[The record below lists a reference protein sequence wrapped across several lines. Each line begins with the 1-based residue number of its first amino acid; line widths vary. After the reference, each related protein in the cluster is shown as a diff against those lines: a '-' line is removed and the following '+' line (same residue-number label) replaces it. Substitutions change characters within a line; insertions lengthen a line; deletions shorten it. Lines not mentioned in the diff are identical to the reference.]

1 MELHPLEVASFRL
14 EQGFGLKSALNTR
27 PFNLEISKLVKKC
40 LQFSFNDPWFYFSP
54 QHTLTGF
61 IPNSWCSKRKR
72 FRLEQGFG
80 LKSALNTRPFN
91 LEISKL
97 VKKCLQFSFND
108 PWFYFCQQHTLTGF
122 IPQSR
127 CSKRKLGETHLVS
140 VWSTATGV

>member
-1 MELHPLEVASFRL
+1 MELHPLEVAS
-14 EQGFGLKSALNTR
+14 
-27 PFNLEISKLVKKC
+27 
-40 LQFSFNDPWFYFSP
+40 
-54 QHTLTGF
+54 
-61 IPNSWCSKRKR
+61 

-127 CSKRKLGETHLVS
+127 CSKWKHGKIANEDFWSPPRPPPPPYRIDFAKNRDKIRIYSEWPNSARNRKKKFCPLV
-140 VWSTATGV
+140 TPPKKNFF